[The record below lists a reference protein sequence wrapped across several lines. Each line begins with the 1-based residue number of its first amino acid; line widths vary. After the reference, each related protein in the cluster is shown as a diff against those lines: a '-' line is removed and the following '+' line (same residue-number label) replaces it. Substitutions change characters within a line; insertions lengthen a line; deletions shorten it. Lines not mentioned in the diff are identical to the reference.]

1 MHNSLMDH
9 INENNLKD
17 ETNILKKEEKVDD
30 KSDTNSIVSS
40 NSKVTKEELSFFKEK
55 VLLWLNIDNQIKELS
70 KELSNLRKVKNK
82 ELEPFI
88 LNFMKEH
95 NLNNLN
101 TQKGK
106 LEYKTTE
113 TKKAINKDILE
124 QSLSNY
130 LPTDK
135 IEDAINNIMN
145 NRKVST
151 KGILKRKK

>member
-1 MHNSLMDH
+1 MDH
-9 INENNLKD
+9 INENNFKD
-17 ETNILKKEEKVDD
+17 ETHILKKEEEKVDD

-88 LNFMKEH
+88 VNFMKEH

-135 IEDAINNIMN
+135 IDDAINNIMN

-151 KGILKRKK
+151 KSILKRKK